1 MDWKLQSKKTP
12 FKNLFYKKANLSY
25 KTQKHIL
32 FSHFNVLKK
41 NQKPF
46 LTTGQI
52 PDLQKTN
59 TNFRI
64 HFSKQAKF

>member
-41 NQKPF
+41 NQKPS
-46 LTTGQI
+46 
-52 PDLQKTN
+52 LQQGKYLIYKKQTLI
-59 TNFRI
+59 FGFI
-64 HFSKQAKF
+64 FQSK